1 MTVPARR
8 SLGAGP
14 RPPIRATEADLAQAL
29 PGIGFPDLDGLRA
42 RGALGPQ
49 PAAAAQRTRRAL
61 NIKPLLPDREEH
73 PGP

>member
-1 MTVPARR
+1 MTIPARR
-8 SLGAGP
+8 SLGTGP
-14 RPPIRATEADLAQAL
+14 RLPIRATEADLVQAL

-61 NIKPLLPDREEH
+61 NIKPSPSDREE
-73 PGP
+73 PPAP